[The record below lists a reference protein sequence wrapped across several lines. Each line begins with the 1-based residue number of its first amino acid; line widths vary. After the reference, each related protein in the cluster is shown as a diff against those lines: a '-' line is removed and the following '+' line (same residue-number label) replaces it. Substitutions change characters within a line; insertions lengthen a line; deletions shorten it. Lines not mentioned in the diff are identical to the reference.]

1 MGGAVRLHPLYAVMA
16 CNRTTLPFP
25 LLLLPSPATSAMQP
39 PGGRRDNQS
48 IPLGDRGLAGV
59 PCVGS
64 AVARAQ

>member
-1 MGGAVRLHPLYAVMA
+1 
-16 CNRTTLPFP
+16 
-25 LLLLPSPATSAMQP
+25 MQP

-64 AVARAQ
+64 AVARAQYRVYSDAVAY

>member
-1 MGGAVRLHPLYAVMA
+1 MA
-16 CNRTTLPFP
+16 CNRTTLRFG